1 MNSDWDHLKGDQRV
15 VKTMKAIKEND
26 GFPGPVPDYVRK
38 YILEKALADVEVSPF
53 SGLDM
58 GWTLTADGKKFLK
71 EVSRNERY
79 AKKYKESGR
88 AIRFRGA
95 QASMR
100 DAVVPLTIE
109 VLDALKAI
117 RETGD
122 PQTDKMEIL
131 ARIQRYGQHAA
142 KTVKNALGQQV
153 VVSGALAEC
162 NDGIWTLTKA
172 GESVEAGHIRKSEC
186 AQFTGKVR

>member
-1 MNSDWDHLKGDQRV
+1 MTEWDHLKGDQRV
-15 VKTMKAIKEND
+15 VQTMKAIKEND
-26 GFPGPVPDYVRK
+26 GFPGPMPEYVRK
-38 YILEKALADVEVSPF
+38 YIIEKLAEVEVSPL

-58 GWTLTADGKKFLK
+58 QWTLTAEGKKFLR

-79 AKKYKESGR
+79 ARKRKVLNHPRHRPY
-88 AIRFRGA
+88 
-95 QASMR
+95 QR

-131 ARIQRYGQHAA
+131 ARIQRHGTHAA
-142 KTVKNALGQQV
+142 KTIKDNLGKV
-153 VVSGALAEC
+153 LEVSGALAEY
-162 NDGIWTLTKA
+162 NEGVWTLTKA
-172 GESVEAGHIRKSEC
+172 GERVEAGHIRKSEC